1 MSSCGP
7 ALAALSTAQAGQRGA
22 VSAEVACTFLGI
34 AEACQPLFELAERSV
49 PSTS

>member
-22 VSAEVACTFLGI
+22 VSAEVVLRLPGV
-34 AEACQPLFELAERSV
+34 AEACQPLFGLPERSV
-49 PSTS
+49 PSIS